1 MIVSYAVKFW
11 WLPVVL
17 FVSGCVSHVNTR
29 EDQIS
34 SLAKFDTR
42 GIDAEVAFPELGNRT
57 KRGLTAR
64 QFLTL
69 HSMITLSANQFED
82 IEYKAVIEL
91 LNEGDFDRSAEL
103 DEELHERWNLVGGMS
118 FPVTGDGY
126 LLTAAHV
133 LKGLETRVIV
143 LEMDANSRVNSG
155 FHPCR
160 IVFKDEEADFAI
172 LKTNIPTPRFLKYRT
187 EPFKPNEVLFSGGW
201 WNDSG
206 GGVFRSSVPHVAR
219 GSDQSFEYET
229 ITTSVPLRE
238 KDSGSPLIDRQG
250 RYSGVMF
257 QVVLGRFW
265 KMGPKSRA
273 TMIDAEFLNRIID
286 ADRAKNGP
294 LSD

>member
-1 MIVSYAVKFW
+1 
-11 WLPVVL
+11 
-17 FVSGCVSHVNTR
+17 VNTR

-34 SLAKFDTR
+34 SLAKFDTT
-42 GIDAEVAFPELGNRT
+42 GIDAEVAFPELGNRS
-57 KRGLTAR
+57 KRGLAAR

-69 HSMITLSANQFED
+69 HSMITLSANHFED
-82 IEYKAVIEL
+82 VEYKAVIEL
-91 LNEGDFDRSAEL
+91 LNEGDYDRSAEL

-118 FPVTGDGY
+118 FPVTDDGY

-143 LEMDANSRVNSG
+143 LEMDANSSVHST

-160 IVFKDEEADFAI
+160 IVFKDDESDFAV
-172 LKTNIPTPRFLKYRT
+172 LKADIQTPRHLKYRT
-187 EPFKPNEVLFSGGW
+187 EPLEPGEVLFSGGW

-206 GGVFRSSVPHVAR
+206 GGVFRSSMPRVAQ
-219 GSDQSFEYET
+219 GSDQSFEYER

-250 RYSGVMF
+250 RYSGVMI

-273 TMIDAEFLNRIID
+273 TMIDADYLERIIE
-286 ADRAKNGP
+286 ADRAKNKP
-294 LSD
+294 L